1 MQAMRRSRS
10 FPGSPR
16 SAQAGFSLIEIII
29 VTVLIGGIVA
39 FAASRILG
47 GGDKAK
53 FKLAQAQ
60 VQTLAEK
67 VQSYQMD
74 TGNLPAS
81 LNDLITQP
89 GGANNWLGPYAKEAD
104 LKDPWGTPI
113 EYKVPG
119 DNKPFDLVSLGAD
132 KQAGGDSVKGDI
144 KYE

>member
-1 MQAMRRSRS
+1 MRRSRS

-144 KYE
+144 KFE

>member
-1 MQAMRRSRS
+1 MRRSRS

-47 GGDKAK
+47 GGDQAK
-53 FKLAQAQ
+53 FRLAKAQ

-74 TGNLPAS
+74 TGNLPGS

-89 GGANNWLGPYAKEAD
+89 GGSNNWLGPYAKEAD

-144 KYE
+144 KFE

>member
-1 MQAMRRSRS
+1 MRRSRS

-89 GGANNWLGPYAKEAD
+89 GGASNWLGPYAKEAD